1 MDSISIINS
10 KGELASREN
19 EFAGMLSR
27 AFYDDP
33 FYNYIMPDGE
43 KRLAQLQ
50 WWFRILLR
58 YTQKFGDIYYT
69 ESNKGVA
76 LWLGPDKP
84 ITNDIKMFSMG
95 LILYPFKIGFRN
107 FIRALNISGQWDKE
121 HHKMPRKHYYLMVIG
136 VEPEFQQQGI
146 GSRLMQEG
154 LKKAHKEKL
163 ECFLETVTPED
174 VGFYKKHQF
183 DVALNKAFAENDQ
196 FWIMKRPQSNN

>member
-1 MDSISIINS
+1 MENISTISS
-10 KGELASREN
+10 KEELAYREN

-33 FYNYIMPDGE
+33 FYNHIMPSGK

-50 WWFRILLR
+50 WWFKILLR
-58 YTQKFGDIYYT
+58 YTQKYGDIYYT

-84 ITNDIKMFSMG
+84 ITDDIKIFSMG

-107 FIRALNISGQWDKE
+107 FMRALKVSGQWEKE
-121 HHKMPRKHYYLMVIG
+121 HKKMPERHYYLMVIG

-146 GSRLMQEG
+146 GSLLMMEG
-154 LKKAHKEKL
+154 LYKADKEKL

-174 VGFYKKHQF
+174 VRFYKKHQF
-183 DVALNKAFAENDQ
+183 EVAVNNGFAVDDQ
-196 FWIMKRPQSNN
+196 FWLMKRPLIK